1 MQNPVSGLNWFD
13 NRDWMTA
20 ALSRVSVRRKAM
32 EEWMDA
38 CKNEI
43 KELSLLQRAVENT
56 NEAFVTIDQNHQ
68 VLFFNRAAERIFGY
82 RRDEVVGHDLDIIM
96 SPTCS
101 RDHRRAVG
109 RFVTTRQPKR
119 IGHATELLATRK
131 NGETFPANISF
142 SVAEVDGTM
151 YFTGIVTDLTE
162 TKALQ
167 ERIIRSERLAAL
179 GKVVAEINHEI
190 KNPLMMIGA
199 FAGQLV
205 RKIKDRQ
212 SLEKLNIIVKE
223 VGRLEDLLKELREL
237 YLPRSLT
244 MEEISVI
251 QLLQEVHDLIE
262 NDCDTKRISLS
273 VKMEGERVLIKGD
286 RSRLKQVLI
295 NVVKNAIE
303 AMEGGGELCLE
314 SRLCGEKVE
323 ITIADTG
330 PGIPPEDLE
339 RIFEAFYTTKP
350 HGTGLGLGISKSI
363 VEEHPGGSFSVES
376 ERGEGTRF
384 KISLPVFQG
393 AD

>member
-1 MQNPVSGLNWFD
+1 
-13 NRDWMTA
+13 
-20 ALSRVSVRRKAM
+20 
-32 EEWMDA
+32 MDA

-43 KELSLLQRAVENT
+43 KELSVLQRAVENT
-56 NEAFVTIDQNHQ
+56 NEAFVTIDLNHQ

-82 RRDEVVGHDLDIIM
+82 TRDEVIGHDLDIIM
-96 SPTCS
+96 SPACS
-101 RDHRRAVG
+101 RDHRRAVE
-109 RFVTTRQPKR
+109 RFVATRQPKR

-131 NGETFPANISF
+131 DGETFPANISF
-142 SVAEVDGTM
+142 SVAEVDGAM

-199 FAGQLV
+199 FAGQLA
-205 RKIKDRQ
+205 RKMKDRQ
-212 SLEKLNIIVKE
+212 SVEKLNIIVKE
-223 VGRLEDLLKELREL
+223 VTRLEDLLKELREL
-237 YLPRSLT
+237 YLPRSLIT
-244 MEEISVI
+244 EEISVI

-262 NDCDTKRISLS
+262 NDCDTKKISLS
-273 VKMEGERVLIKGD
+273 VKMEGERTRIKGD

-303 AMEGGGELCLE
+303 AMEGGGELSLD
-314 SRLCGEKVE
+314 SRLRGEKVE

-376 ERGEGTRF
+376 ERGKGTRF
-384 KISLPVFQG
+384 KISLPVFQS

>member
-1 MQNPVSGLNWFD
+1 
-13 NRDWMTA
+13 
-20 ALSRVSVRRKAM
+20 
-32 EEWMDA
+32 
-38 CKNEI
+38 
-43 KELSLLQRAVENT
+43 VE
-56 NEAFVTIDQNHQ
+56 
-68 VLFFNRAAERIFGY
+68 
-82 RRDEVVGHDLDIIM
+82 
-96 SPTCS
+96 
-101 RDHRRAVG
+101 

-142 SVAEVDGTM
+142 SLAEVDGTM

-162 TKALQ
+162 TKAMQ

-212 SLEKLNIIVKE
+212 SVEKLNIIVKE
-223 VGRLEDLLKELREL
+223 VERLEDLLKELREL
-237 YLPRSLT
+237 YLPRSLI
-244 MEEISVI
+244 MEEIPVI
-251 QLLQEVHDLIE
+251 QLLQEVRDLIE
-262 NDCDTKRISLS
+262 NDCGTKRISLS
-273 VKMEGERVLIKGD
+273 VKIEGERVLIKGD

-295 NVVKNAIE
+295 NLVKNAIE
-303 AMEGGGELCLE
+303 AMEGGGELSLE
-314 SRLCGEKVE
+314 SRPRGEKVE

-330 PGIPPEDLE
+330 PGIPPEDLK

-376 ERGEGTRF
+376 ERGKGTRF
-384 KISLPVFQG
+384 KISLPVIQG

>member
-1 MQNPVSGLNWFD
+1 MPPLIGGSRGLK
-13 NRDWMTA
+13 
-20 ALSRVSVRRKAM
+20 VV

-56 NEAFVTIDQNHQ
+56 NEAFVTIDQNHR
-68 VLFFNRAAERIFGY
+68 VLFFNRAAERIFGFT
-82 RRDEVVGHDLDIIM
+82 REEVIGHDLDIIM

-101 RDHRRAVG
+101 REHRRAVE

-131 NGETFPANISF
+131 NGDTFPANISF

-179 GKVVAEINHEI
+179 GKMVAEINHEI

-199 FAGQLV
+199 FAAQLS
-205 RKIKDRQ
+205 RKIKDGQ
-212 SLEKLNIIVKE
+212 SLEKLSIIVKE
-223 VGRLEDLLKELREL
+223 VARLEDLLKELKEL
-237 YLPRSLT
+237 YLPRSLI

-251 QLLQEVHDLIE
+251 PLLQEVHDLIE
-262 NDCDTKRISLS
+262 NDCDTKKISVNL
-273 VKMEGERVLIKGD
+273 KMEGDRPFIKGD

-314 SRLCGEKVE
+314 TRLRGEKVE
-323 ITIADTG
+323 ITISDTG

-376 ERGEGTRF
+376 ERGKGTRF
-384 KISLPVFQG
+384 KISLPVIQG

>member
-1 MQNPVSGLNWFD
+1 
-13 NRDWMTA
+13 
-20 ALSRVSVRRKAM
+20 
-32 EEWMDA
+32 
-38 CKNEI
+38 
-43 KELSLLQRAVENT
+43 
-56 NEAFVTIDQNHQ
+56 
-68 VLFFNRAAERIFGY
+68 
-82 RRDEVVGHDLDIIM
+82 
-96 SPTCS
+96 
-101 RDHRRAVG
+101 
-109 RFVTTRQPKR
+109 
-119 IGHATELLATRK
+119 
-131 NGETFPANISF
+131 
-142 SVAEVDGTM
+142 
-151 YFTGIVTDLTE
+151 
-162 TKALQ
+162 
-167 ERIIRSERLAAL
+167 
-179 GKVVAEINHEI
+179 
-190 KNPLMMIGA
+190 
-199 FAGQLV
+199 
-205 RKIKDRQ
+205 
-212 SLEKLNIIVKE
+212 
-223 VGRLEDLLKELREL
+223 
-237 YLPRSLT
+237 

-286 RSRLKQVLI
+286 RFRLKQVLI

-376 ERGEGTRF
+376 ERGKGTRF
-384 KISLPVFQG
+384 KISLPVIQG

>member
-1 MQNPVSGLNWFD
+1 
-13 NRDWMTA
+13 
-20 ALSRVSVRRKAM
+20 
-32 EEWMDA
+32 MDA

-43 KELSLLQRAVENT
+43 KELSLLQRSVENT

-82 RRDEVVGHDLDIIM
+82 TRDEVMGHDLEIIM
-96 SPTCS
+96 SPACS
-101 RDHRRAVG
+101 RDHRRAVE
-109 RFVTTRQPKR
+109 RFLATRQPKR
-119 IGHATELLATRK
+119 IGHATELLATRR
-131 NGETFPANISF
+131 NGDTFPANISF
-142 SVAEVDGTM
+142 SVAEVDGAM

-199 FAGQLV
+199 FAGQLA
-205 RKIKDRQ
+205 RKLKDRQ
-212 SLEKLNIIVKE
+212 SVEKLNVIVKE

-244 MEEISVI
+244 MEEIFVS

-262 NDCDTKRISLS
+262 NDCDTKKIYISL
-273 VKMEGERVLIKGD
+273 KMDGERTRIKGD

-314 SRLCGEKVE
+314 SRLRGEKVE

-376 ERGEGTRF
+376 ERGKGTRF
-384 KISLPVFQG
+384 KISLPAFQG
-393 AD
+393 AE